1 MLGNCSVFIW
11 NILMSLEGH
20 RCKDHQGRVYKI
32 HLWQIACHRS
42 SRYVVISIVIENRF
56 WFILFTCIPPPSKLR
71 LLGGRQ
77 TKLCNFS
84 YKYTHFIHCQNNTYN
99 IALSQDLTCAARAE
113 LMVDYLQNWCGIKS
127 IQYISLFFSGP
138 IEQLPD
144 YNRIRSG
151 MYWMRTWELVLSLDT

>member
-1 MLGNCSVFIW
+1 MQRPSRTCVQNTSMTNRLPSQQSVRCDFYCYW
-11 NILMSLEGH
+11 EQILIHS
-20 RCKDHQGRVYKI
+20 VYL
-32 HLWQIACHRS
+32 H
-42 SRYVVISIVIENRF
+42 
-56 WFILFTCIPPPSKLR
+56 PPPLQIKAIR
-71 LLGGRQ
+71 GRQ

-84 YKYTHFIHCQNNTYN
+84 YKYTHFIRCQNNTYN

-151 MYWMRTWELVLSLDT
+151 MYWMRTWELALSLDT